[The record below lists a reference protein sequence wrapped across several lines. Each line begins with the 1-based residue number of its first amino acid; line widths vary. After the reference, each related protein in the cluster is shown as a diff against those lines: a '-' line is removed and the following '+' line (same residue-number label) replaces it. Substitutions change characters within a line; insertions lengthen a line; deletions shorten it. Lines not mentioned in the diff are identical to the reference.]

1 MAARHG
7 SIVYSPHASCVLQTG
22 EFVKIQRLKKGQGYI
37 FRIVNTCRYDDL
49 PADVQVYWE
58 KDGGRGD
65 YVLAQWCVVIGDE
78 DYPSTMPLKE
88 RAMCAGIKELVLRQY
103 FRWYPIEGVLDAVVV
118 WPAVDIANKEQ
129 LVHGMEDVFVIW
141 EEENAGNW
149 CWPCIPIDADNWA
162 TFPETHP
169 VYGRDAHGNILQNE
183 SRTSRLWHTATLL
196 RETISDLVTKPTA
209 GCCNSQILRG
219 LDSETWA
226 ICKKMFDRN
235 HIKYIK
241 RTSVAKGYRNDTERA
256 AALRYEETRSW
267 EGFEATSAAHLK
279 AVTRAL
285 GNFWNLHCPRSRLR
299 TYAMVHESS
308 HAYGDHENVRA
319 IVPAKLQESSFA
331 AEDEAHLQLID
342 LMYGTTPGSD
352 TRKRRPRA
360 CSLTIRYDFESRIL
374 SVAVCWK
381 ALPFSQ
387 VKDALE
393 KTLVNR
399 HQPPKPKEPKA
410 PPPKPSWE
418 YGGVKMGGSKEEYE
432 AWFKQGHE
440 PAGSKEERR
449 KKARVQ

>member
-1 MAARHG
+1 MPF
-7 SIVYSPHASCVLQTG
+7 S
-22 EFVKIQRLKKGQGYI
+22 K
-37 FRIVNTCRYDDL
+37 FRAQNLIR
-49 PADVQVYWE
+49 DVCLY
-58 KDGGRGD
+58 
-65 YVLAQWCVVIGDE
+65 
-78 DYPSTMPLKE
+78 YP
-88 RAMCAGIKELVLRQY
+88 R
-103 FRWYPIEGVLDAVVV
+103 
-118 WPAVDIANKEQ
+118 
-129 LVHGMEDVFVIW
+129 
-141 EEENAGNW
+141 
-149 CWPCIPIDADNWA
+149 
-162 TFPETHP
+162 
-169 VYGRDAHGNILQNE
+169 ILQGFCFGH
-183 SRTSRLWHTATLL
+183 SKRRSKLWHTAKLL

-256 AALRYEETRSW
+256 AALRYEEPRSW

-279 AVTRAL
+279 AVTQAL
-285 GNFWNLHCPRSRLR
+285 GNFWNLHCPQSRLR

-331 AEDEAHLQLID
+331 AADEAHLQAID
-342 LMYGTTPGSD
+342 LLYGTTPSD

-410 PPPKPSWE
+410 KPPKPSWE
-418 YGGVKMGGSKEEYE
+418 WGGEKLGNSKKDWEV
-432 AWFKQGHE
+432 WNKQGHE
-440 PAGSKEERR
+440 PAGSKEDR
-449 KKARVQ
+449 KKKFRVQ